1 MITPEK
7 HDYILKGAKLAL
19 PDYIW
24 PKPIKMD
31 IHIKDGIIYDIGE
44 DLKGNIIETSGI
56 ISAGFIDT
64 QVNGGGGVL
73 FNDEPN
79 KQGIETIYNAHAKFG
94 TTSML
99 PTLISDDIEKIEF
112 AQNSVSASH
121 DGILGIHIEGPF
133 INAIKKGIHDETKFK
148 ILNSEY
154 IKKLTRLK
162 TKLTL
167 ITLAPELQAKGAIE
181 KLVNNGA
188 IISAGHTNATA
199 EDLMHAIEEG
209 LTGFTHL
216 YNAMSGLSARE
227 PGAIGYA
234 LSFPLAYSGIIID
247 LAHVHPRNVRFAYD
261 CLSARSLMIVT
272 DSMSVVGT
280 NLKEFE
286 LYNKRITIENDTC
299 YDENGVLA
307 GSALNM
313 AKAVKNA
320 HEKIG
325 IPLGAALQMA
335 SETPARFLGLNDK
348 IGTIKI
354 GYNADLIVLNDDLQV
369 TQTYKNGIRIY

>member
-1 MITPEK
+1 MITPDK

-31 IHIKDGIIYDIGE
+31 IHIKNGIIHDIGE

-79 KQGIETIYNAHAKFG
+79 KQGIEIIYNAHAKFG

-112 AQNSVSASH
+112 AQNAVSTSH

-148 ILNSEY
+148 ILNNEY
-154 IKKLTRLK
+154 IQKLTRLK

-199 EDLMHAIEEG
+199 EDLMHAVEEG

-227 PGAIGYA
+227 PGTIGYA

-272 DSMSVVGT
+272 DAMSVVGT

-369 TQTYKNGIRIY
+369 TQTYKNGIRIF